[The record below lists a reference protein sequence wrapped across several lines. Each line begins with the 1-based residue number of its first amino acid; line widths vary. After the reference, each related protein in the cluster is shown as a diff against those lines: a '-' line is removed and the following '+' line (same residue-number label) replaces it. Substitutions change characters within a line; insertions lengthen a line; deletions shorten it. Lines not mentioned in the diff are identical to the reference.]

1 MLDQIVTGVVTF
13 LVGSACT
20 YFLGK
25 WSGIFSQ
32 QDNVVFGVQ
41 SILRDRMTQ
50 MHRYYTDKKKPIPQQ
65 EVDSFIQMYDAYKRL
80 GGNGY
85 IDAIYHTIVEVYPHE
100 NH

>member
-1 MLDQIVTGVVTF
+1 MVQEIMTGVVMF

-25 WSGIFSQ
+25 WSGVFKKI
-32 QDNVVFGVQ
+32 DALEFGVQ

-50 MHRYYTDKKKPIPQQ
+50 MHRYYTDKQKPIPQQ

-85 IDAIYHTIVEVYPHE
+85 IDSIHHNIVEVYPHE

>member
-1 MLDQIVTGVVTF
+1 MSEQIVQGIVMF

-20 YFLGK
+20 FLLGK
-25 WSGIFSQ
+25 IMGWFSK
-32 QDNVVFGVQ
+32 QDDVIFGVQ

-50 MHRYYTDKKKPIPQQ
+50 MHRYYREKQKPIPQQ
-65 EVDSFIQMYDAYKRL
+65 EVDSFEQMYTAYKRL

-85 IDAIYHTIVEVYPHE
+85 IDKIEHAITEVMPHE

>member
-1 MLDQIVTGVVTF
+1 MIDQIGTAIVMF

-20 YFLGK
+20 FFLGK
-25 WSGIFSQ
+25 ATGFFGK
-32 QDNVVFGVQ
+32 QDDVVFGVQ

-50 MHRYYTDKKKPIPQQ
+50 MHRYYTDKQKPIPQQ
-65 EVDSFIQMYDAYKRL
+65 EVDSFIQMFNAYKKL

-85 IDAIYHTIVEVYPHE
+85 IDTIYHNIVEVYPHE

>member
-1 MLDQIVTGVVTF
+1 MIQEIGTGIVTF
-13 LVGSACT
+13 LLGSALT
-20 YFLGK
+20 YFLGH
-25 WSGIFSQ
+25 WSNTFKKI
-32 QDNVVFGVQ
+32 DALEFGVQ

-65 EVDSFIQMYDAYKRL
+65 EVDSFEQMYQAYKQL

-85 IDAIYHTIVEVYPHE
+85 VEDVRHEIVEELKHE

>member
-1 MLDQIVTGVVTF
+1 MIQEIGTAIVMF
-13 LVGSACT
+13 LIGSGCT

-25 WSGIFSQ
+25 WSGIFQ
-32 QDNVVFGVQ
+32 TIDALKFGVQ

-65 EVDSFIQMYDAYKRL
+65 ELDNFEQLYKAYKQL

-85 IDAIYHTIVEVYPHE
+85 IDKIEHNIAEVMPHE